1 MPVANSSCF
10 VTIQNNIVLK
20 LAIPCIIRA
29 HCFVTIQ
36 NNIVL
41 KPQRR
46 FQLKKQCFV
55 TIQNN
60 IVLKLPNCHSFFRIG
75 FVTIQNNIVLKLNN
89 WITNMKHC
97 FVTIQNN
104 IVLKPQSLKNV
115 ILNAITIHILQ
126 NHCPYIKYVR
136 MTAVVHILHVPM
148 LIRSLHYTQ
157 HTYIF
162 QPVLL
167 FQSNFLDLQI

>member
-1 MPVANSSCF
+1 MLSSTIPTGF

-20 LAIPCIIRA
+20 QPVVVAFARL
-29 HCFVTIQ
+29 
-36 NNIVL
+36 
-41 KPQRR
+41 
-46 FQLKKQCFV
+46 CFV

-60 IVLKLPNCHSFFRIG
+60 IVLKLPKFSIH
-75 FVTIQNNIVLKLNN
+75 IQ
-89 WITNMKHC
+89 C
-97 FVTIQNN
+97 RFVTIQNN

-136 MTAVVHILHVPM
+136 MKEVVHILHVPM

-162 QPVLL
+162 QPILL
-167 FQSNFLDLQI
+167 FQSKFSNWQI

>member
-1 MPVANSSCF
+1 MKQSFVTIQNNIVLKPMYLLCEQRSCF

-20 LAIPCIIRA
+20 LRDWG
-29 HCFVTIQ
+29 
-36 NNIVL
+36 
-41 KPQRR
+41 
-46 FQLKKQCFV
+46 
-55 TIQNN
+55 
-60 IVLKLPNCHSFFRIG
+60 HSSNQG
-75 FVTIQNNIVLKLNN
+75 
-89 WITNMKHC
+89 

-136 MTAVVHILHVPM
+136 MKEVVHILHVPM

-162 QPVLL
+162 QPILL
-167 FQSNFLDLQI
+167 FQSKFSNWQI

>member
-1 MPVANSSCF
+1 MSIVGFVTIQNNIVLKLYKGQVNTEVCF

-20 LAIPCIIRA
+20 LAHGWHPKS
-29 HCFVTIQ
+29 
-36 NNIVL
+36 L
-41 KPQRR
+41 
-46 FQLKKQCFV
+46 
-55 TIQNN
+55 
-60 IVLKLPNCHSFFRIG
+60 G
-75 FVTIQNNIVLKLNN
+75 FVTIQNNIVLKRSH
-89 WITNMKHC
+89 IIIMMKTG

-136 MTAVVHILHVPM
+136 MKEVVHIPHVPM

-162 QPVLL
+162 QPILL
-167 FQSNFLDLQI
+167 FQSKFSNWQI

>member
-1 MPVANSSCF
+1 MS
-10 VTIQNNIVLK
+10 IV
-20 LAIPCIIRA
+20 
-29 HCFVTIQ
+29 
-36 NNIVL
+36 
-41 KPQRR
+41 
-46 FQLKKQCFV
+46 
-55 TIQNN
+55 
-60 IVLKLPNCHSFFRIG
+60 G
-75 FVTIQNNIVLKLNN
+75 FVTIQNNIVLKLYKGQVNTEVCFVTIQNN
-89 WITNMKHC
+89 IVLKQSLHFNNTNWRFVTIQNNIVLKLMNTNVAFLFG

-136 MTAVVHILHVPM
+136 MKEVVHIPHVPM

-162 QPVLL
+162 QPILL
-167 FQSNFLDLQI
+167 FQSKFSNWQI

>member
-1 MPVANSSCF
+1 MLSSTIPTGF

-20 LAIPCIIRA
+20 QKYEIIGKKKGFVTIQNNIVLKRSIHHEIKLAS
-29 HCFVTIQ
+29 FVTIQ

-41 KPQRR
+41 KPMYLLCEQR
-46 FQLKKQCFV
+46 
-55 TIQNN
+55 
-60 IVLKLPNCHSFFRIG
+60 S
-75 FVTIQNNIVLKLNN
+75 
-89 WITNMKHC
+89 C

-136 MTAVVHILHVPM
+136 MKEVVHILHVPM

-162 QPVLL
+162 QPILL
-167 FQSNFLDLQI
+167 FQSKFSNWQI

>member
-1 MPVANSSCF
+1 MSIVGF

-20 LAIPCIIRA
+20 LYKGQVNTEV
-29 HCFVTIQ
+29 CFVTIQ

-41 KPQRR
+41 KP
-46 FQLKKQCFV
+46 V
-55 TIQNN
+55 YA
-60 IVLKLPNCHSFFRIG
+60 VYG
-75 FVTIQNNIVLKLNN
+75 FAI
-89 WITNMKHC
+89 C

-136 MTAVVHILHVPM
+136 MKEVVHIPHVPM

-162 QPVLL
+162 QPILL
-167 FQSNFLDLQI
+167 FQSKFSNWQI

>member
-1 MPVANSSCF
+1 MESCFVTIQNKIVLKLSDETGGTSYSFVTIQNNIVLKQRVLRPRQRRCF

-20 LAIPCIIRA
+20 LYKGQ
-29 HCFVTIQ
+29 VNTE
-36 NNIVL
+36 V
-41 KPQRR
+41 
-46 FQLKKQCFV
+46 
-55 TIQNN
+55 
-60 IVLKLPNCHSFFRIG
+60 
-75 FVTIQNNIVLKLNN
+75 
-89 WITNMKHC
+89 C

-136 MTAVVHILHVPM
+136 MKEVVHIPHVPM

-162 QPVLL
+162 QPILL
-167 FQSNFLDLQI
+167 FQSKFSNWQI

>member
-1 MPVANSSCF
+1 MRSGNRF

-20 LAIPCIIRA
+20 LVPSTFIGLIS
-29 HCFVTIQ
+29 
-36 NNIVL
+36 
-41 KPQRR
+41 
-46 FQLKKQCFV
+46 FV

-60 IVLKLPNCHSFFRIG
+60 IVLKLSCITMLCGVG
-75 FVTIQNNIVLKLNN
+75 FVTIQNNIVLKL
-89 WITNMKHC
+89 IDGFPSLSKS

-136 MTAVVHILHVPM
+136 MKEVVHILHVPM

-162 QPVLL
+162 QPILL
-167 FQSNFLDLQI
+167 FQSKFSNWQI

>member
-1 MPVANSSCF
+1 M
-10 VTIQNNIVLK
+10 
-20 LAIPCIIRA
+20 
-29 HCFVTIQ
+29 
-36 NNIVL
+36 
-41 KPQRR
+41 
-46 FQLKKQCFV
+46 
-55 TIQNN
+55 
-60 IVLKLPNCHSFFRIG
+60 G
-75 FVTIQNNIVLKLNN
+75 FVTIQNNIVLKLYKGQVNTEVCFVTIQNN
-89 WITNMKHC
+89 IVLKQVAQEEVSSTSFVTIQNNIVLKLHKLTIDIFLC

-136 MTAVVHILHVPM
+136 MKEVVHIPHVPM

-162 QPVLL
+162 QPILL
-167 FQSNFLDLQI
+167 FQSKFSNWQI

>member
-1 MPVANSSCF
+1 MFISF

-20 LAIPCIIRA
+20 HWHFGRIAKLS
-29 HCFVTIQ
+29 FVTIQ

-41 KPQRR
+41 KHTYISCSRR
-46 FQLKKQCFV
+46 
-55 TIQNN
+55 N
-60 IVLKLPNCHSFFRIG
+60 G
-75 FVTIQNNIVLKLNN
+75 
-89 WITNMKHC
+89 

-136 MTAVVHILHVPM
+136 MKEVVHIPHVPM

-162 QPVLL
+162 QPILL
-167 FQSNFLDLQI
+167 FQSKFSNWQI

>member
-1 MPVANSSCF
+1 MSIVGF

-20 LAIPCIIRA
+20 LYKGQVNTEV
-29 HCFVTIQ
+29 CFVTIQ

-41 KPQRR
+41 KP
-46 FQLKKQCFV
+46 
-55 TIQNN
+55 
-60 IVLKLPNCHSFFRIG
+60 RISL
-75 FVTIQNNIVLKLNN
+75 IDI
-89 WITNMKHC
+89 C
-97 FVTIQNN
+97 PRFVTIQNN

-136 MTAVVHILHVPM
+136 MKEVVHIPHVPM

-162 QPVLL
+162 QPILL
-167 FQSNFLDLQI
+167 FQSKFSNWQI

>member
-1 MPVANSSCF
+1 MKQSFVTIQNNIVLKPMYLLCEQRSCF

-20 LAIPCIIRA
+20 RYVALCS
-29 HCFVTIQ
+29 
-36 NNIVL
+36 L
-41 KPQRR
+41 K
-46 FQLKKQCFV
+46 
-55 TIQNN
+55 T
-60 IVLKLPNCHSFFRIG
+60 
-75 FVTIQNNIVLKLNN
+75 
-89 WITNMKHC
+89 C

-136 MTAVVHILHVPM
+136 MKEVVHILHVPM

-162 QPVLL
+162 QPILL
-167 FQSNFLDLQI
+167 FQSKFSNWQI